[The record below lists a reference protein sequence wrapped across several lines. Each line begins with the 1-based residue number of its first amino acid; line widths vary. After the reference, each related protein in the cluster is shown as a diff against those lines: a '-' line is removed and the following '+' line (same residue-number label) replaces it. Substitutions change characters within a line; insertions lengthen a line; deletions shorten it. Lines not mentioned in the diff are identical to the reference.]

1 MKKQEYI
8 VGDVVEYNNEI
19 HLTLMESNVET
30 YYMETCGRTYFRV
43 EDNVI
48 HAHGKRI
55 TMPKQKLLDF
65 IATAKE
71 LGIIAGKL

>member
-1 MKKQEYI
+1 
-8 VGDVVEYNNEI
+8 
-19 HLTLMESNVET
+19 MESNVET
-30 YYMETCGRTYFRV
+30 YYVETCGRTYFNV

-48 HAHGKRI
+48 QAHGKRI

>member
-1 MKKQEYI
+1 
-8 VGDVVEYNNEI
+8 
-19 HLTLMESNVET
+19 METNVET
-30 YYMETCGRTYFRV
+30 YYVETCGRTYFNV
-43 EDNVI
+43 EDNLI
-48 HAHGKRI
+48 YAHGKYI

>member
-1 MKKQEYI
+1 
-8 VGDVVEYNNEI
+8 
-19 HLTLMESNVET
+19 MESNVET
-30 YYMETCGRTYFRV
+30 YYVETCGRTYFNV

-48 HAHGKRI
+48 HAHKKRI

>member
-1 MKKQEYI
+1 
-8 VGDVVEYNNEI
+8 
-19 HLTLMESNVET
+19 MESNVET
-30 YYMETCGRTYFRV
+30 YYVETCGRAYFNV

-48 HAHGKRI
+48 QAHGKRI

>member
-1 MKKQEYI
+1 
-8 VGDVVEYNNEI
+8 
-19 HLTLMESNVET
+19 MESNVET
-30 YYMETCGRTYFRV
+30 YYVETCGRTYFSV

-48 HAHGKRI
+48 RARDKRI
-55 TMPKQKLLDF
+55 TMPKQKLMDF

>member
-1 MKKQEYI
+1 M
-8 VGDVVEYNNEI
+8 
-19 HLTLMESNVET
+19 LLALMLWILQRIIAQQRNTFSLMET
-30 YYMETCGRTYFRV
+30 YYVETCGRTYFNV

>member
-1 MKKQEYI
+1 M
-8 VGDVVEYNNEI
+8 
-19 HLTLMESNVET
+19 ET
-30 YYMETCGRTYFRV
+30 YYVETCGRTYFNV

-71 LGIIAGKL
+71 LGERAGHNSRKVVNLKMFLFTTRWF